1 MKLHNPGLYSHGP
14 GIVSFFNLLKS
25 IWHKPLTV
33 RQIKNMLSQKL
44 KKKRCKEGKKY
55 KKKEKE
61 EKEGGE
67 EKGKFIV
74 PLKFY

>member
-44 KKKRCKEGKKY
+44 KQTEM
-55 KKKEKE
+55 E
-61 EKEGGE
+61 EVEHSWDH
-67 EKGKFIV
+67 I
-74 PLKFY
+74 